1 MHTMWCWV
9 PVYVWP
15 GFQEIKLRQVKLEA
29 QIEKS
34 EALKSQE
41 DRLMKEYHLAKT
53 GSTNPFK
60 DMPKMVSVG
69 LQTSDELL
77 SKPMKLAVKVRN

>member
-1 MHTMWCWV
+1 M
-9 PVYVWP
+9 
-15 GFQEIKLRQVKLEA
+15 EA

-41 DRLMKEYHLAKT
+41 DRLMKEYQLTKT
-53 GSTNPFK
+53 GSMNPSK
-60 DMPKMVSVG
+60 DVPKTVSIG

-77 SKPMKLAVKVRN
+77 SKPMKLAVKVIAIRNKCIHSNKCMLTLSYI